1 MGGPASR
8 VFAGTIG
15 DLRRMSE
22 WFQGLA
28 AAAGLDPDTAWQAE
42 VCLNEAAS
50 NIILYGYDDGVPHPI
65 TLEIDTLERGV
76 RMTIV
81 DDGRPF
87 NPAEPR
93 ELPVVHTVEEMAVGG
108 LGLHLIR
115 AFASEVQY
123 RRDANRNV
131 LVLTFAAGQNPEV
144 IGRPAPET
152 ARASQ

>member
-1 MGGPASR
+1 M
-8 VFAGTIG
+8 
-15 DLRRMSE
+15 
-22 WFQGLA
+22 
-28 AAAGLDPDTAWQAE
+28 
-42 VCLNEAAS
+42 
-50 NIILYGYDDGVPHPI
+50 
-65 TLEIDTLERGV
+65 
-76 RMTIV
+76 
-81 DDGRPF
+81 
-87 NPAEPR
+87 
-93 ELPVVHTVEEMAVGG
+93 HTVEEMAVGG